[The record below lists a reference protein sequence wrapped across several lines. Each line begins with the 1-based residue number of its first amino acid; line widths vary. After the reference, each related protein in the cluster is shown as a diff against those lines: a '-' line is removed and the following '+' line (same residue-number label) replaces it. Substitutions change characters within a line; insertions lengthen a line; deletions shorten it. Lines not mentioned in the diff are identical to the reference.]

1 MKIKQIALILIAV
14 LVLGMTPAYATDS
27 TPAWKEFYVSTQG
40 SDANPGTIDAP
51 FATLERAQKAVR
63 EVNNDMQGDIVVNI
77 LGGTYFLDKM
87 LEFTPADSGKNGY
100 NIIYRGEEG
109 NMPVISGGKKVEGFT
124 ASAEYPGVYE
134 TTVEGIDRIGALYVN
149 DVRRYMAKASRTV
162 TGLKKPEKYDNKEWY
177 DAHPNDQLD
186 NHYNYHDP
194 DTQYMFDGMYMSKED
209 IGFYEN
215 QQDIMFL
222 WDDSWKTH
230 VIPVESIEAT
240 PDDSSQVIVR
250 MKRGLWD
257 FAQKN
262 NEWQGNYPRP
272 EKGFIM
278 MNAMEFLDEPGEYYY
293 NRKTSKL
300 YYMPY
305 DYENMENSEVIVP
318 NVEFLMFIT
327 GESVYN
333 KVENVTFSGIRFA
346 HNKWTSWMEG
356 FMGEQADNTRALYD
370 EMFEINMPY
379 SLDYRASEPYAI
391 VMQMTDNVDFLGN
404 HFDDLSTSALN
415 LANGVE
421 NSDITG
427 NAFSDLGNGAIRLGS
442 SMHATSMIGEDG
454 VSDEPPADAGM
465 VSLNDM
471 IYHRINASY
480 VGDWDAKGYNEHLQQ
495 RGLATLTGAFI
506 YSIREKP
513 AEHLRTWVE
522 DYTYYGAWK
531 SDPLSPARG
540 EKSWVRYDFLKPY
553 SMDKIVLAF
562 DSRFITNEEKSNFE
576 ILVSN
581 DKEFKE
587 GTYEVVAT
595 QNSPASEIAE
605 YTINTDEKYQYVMIR
620 TLGAT
625 PLALS
630 RAWTFTPDV
639 KPSPKYERCHD
650 NTITNNYIDRYGV
663 DIHKATAILMYYSN
677 DNVIN
682 HNEIT
687 DGGYSAMGL
696 SWGWGSSR
704 NGASNND
711 ISYNYVHN
719 VTQTTHDG
727 GGLYSVGNMFGST
740 MTNNFVDGSGVGI
753 RAYYQDSGSS
763 EYLIKNNVAE
773 NAAQIMSPYNSSV
786 KNNTYVDNYAPH
798 TQAALQNAAGNNYE
812 DPITYTV
819 GQPPKEVYA
828 IIERAGIEDEYEHIK
843 SWVDDGENDLV
854 DKKYLYDWHVGTH
867 FDLKKTGS
875 LAEANGILKSD
886 AFGNSLGMFPPEY
899 KFKLQKAVDALENAN
914 DANKM
919 YMLLGLETAV
929 REAKENVIRYTLP
942 ETVELAKKA
951 AENAKSEI
959 DGNKTAF
966 GVYPEKEI
974 KSFKDKVAELE
985 KKANLV
991 KNEEEE
997 YEVLVALEKAYNDFT
1012 AKAYSAD
1019 IAMVYSEAING
1030 YSINKEKGEIVLNVP
1045 VTTDVSKMQLEIIPE
1060 GSAKI
1065 AVSLEKELDLT
1076 KPYNIPMYCKANDQY
1091 KHWIIKASVDAGNN
1105 AETIFDSNWYTESTK
1120 ENPIKKSLVGTYLT
1134 ASPHVY
1140 MSDYKSLSGGKTTF
1154 RFAPM
1159 TYNELNSFTFILGA
1173 NIYNGLDRNGTGIE
1187 NNRCEV
1193 VFNETEASL
1202 YAVNE
1207 GKKTLIKTVTTPLVY
1222 NEENTFTYEI
1232 NNINGQTQVYVE
1244 LNGETIFNSVVN
1256 INLVERY
1263 FGCFTDK
1270 VGIRIY

>member
-14 LVLGMTPAYATDS
+14 LVLGTMPAYATDS
-27 TPAWKEFYVSTQG
+27 ANIWKEFYVSVNG
-40 SDANPGTIDAP
+40 NDENSGTKDAP
-51 FATLERAQKAVR
+51 FATVERAQKAVR
-63 EVNNDMQGDIVVNI
+63 EVNNSMQGDIVVNI
-77 LGGTYFLDKM
+77 LGGTYFIDKV
-87 LEFTPADSGKNGY
+87 LEFTPADSGKNGHQV
-100 NIIYRGEEG
+100 IYKGEEG
-109 NMPVISGGKKVEGFT
+109 NMPVISGGKSLSGFT
-124 ASAEYPGVYE
+124 ASPEYPGVYE
-134 TTVEGIDRIGALYVN
+134 TTVSDIDRIGALYIN
-149 DVRRYMAKASRTV
+149 GTRRFMAKAARTV
-162 TGLKKPEKYDNKEWY
+162 KGLKKPEKYDNKEWY

-194 DTQYMFDGMYMSKED
+194 NTQYMFDGMYMSKED

-215 QQDIMFL
+215 EKDIMFL

-230 VIPVESIEAT
+230 VIPVESIEAC
-240 PDDSSQVIVR
+240 PEDSSQVIVR

-262 NEWQGNYPRP
+262 NEWQGNYPAP

-293 NRKTSKL
+293 NRTTSKL

-305 DYENMENSEVIVP
+305 DYENMASAEVIVP
-318 NVEFLMFIT
+318 NTEFLMFVT

-333 KVENVTFSGIRFA
+333 KVENVTFSGIKFSY
-346 HNKWTSWMEG
+346 NKWTSWMEG
-356 FMGEQADNTRALYD
+356 FMGEQADNTRGLYD
-370 EMFEINMPY
+370 EMFEINIPY

-391 VMQMTDNVDFLGN
+391 IMQMTDNVDFIGN

-421 NSDITG
+421 NSDIVG

-442 SMHATSMIGEDG
+442 SMHAITRIGEDG

-471 IYHRINASY
+471 IYHKINASY

-495 RGLATLTGAFI
+495 RGLAALTGAFA
-506 YSIREKP
+506 YSTREFP
-513 AEHLRTWVE
+513 AEHVQTWVE
-522 DYTYYGAWK
+522 DYVYYGAWK
-531 SDPLSPARG
+531 SDPQAPARG

-562 DSRFITNEEKSNFE
+562 DSRFITDEEKSGFE

-581 DKEFKE
+581 DKEFKD
-587 GTYEVVAT
+587 GTYKVVAT
-595 QNSPASEIAE
+595 QNGPANEIAE

-620 TLGAT
+620 TIGAT

-639 KPSPKYERCHD
+639 KPSPKYERCHH
-650 NTITNNYIDRYGV
+650 NTVVNNYIDRYGL

-677 DNVIN
+677 DNIIN

-696 SWGWGSSR
+696 SWGWGATR
-704 NGASNND
+704 NGAFDND
-711 ISYNYVHN
+711 ISYNYVYN

-727 GGLYSVGNMFGST
+727 GGLYSVGNMYGST
-740 MTNNFVDGSGVGI
+740 MTNNFVDGTGVGL
-753 RAYYQDSGSS
+753 RSYYQDSGSS

-773 NAAQIMSPYNSSV
+773 NAGQIMSPYNTNV

-798 TQAALQNAAGNNYE
+798 TQAAVQNAAGNNYQ
-812 DPITYTV
+812 DPIVYTV

-828 IIERAGIEDEYEHIK
+828 IIERAGLEDEYEHIK

-854 DKKYLYDWHVGTH
+854 DKKYLYDRHVSTN
-867 FDLKKTGS
+867 FDMKKTAS
-875 LAEANGILKSD
+875 LYEANGILRSES
-886 AFGNSLGMFPPEY
+886 FGNSLGMFPLDY
-899 KFKLQKAVDALENAN
+899 KYKVQKAVDALENAN
-914 DANKM
+914 DSNKM
-919 YMLLGLETAV
+919 YMLLGLETIV

-942 ETVELAKKA
+942 ETIELAKKA
-951 AENAKSEI
+951 AESAKSEI
-959 DGNKTAF
+959 DGNKKAF
-966 GVYPEKEI
+966 GLYPEKEI
-974 KSFKDKVAELE
+974 ESFKATVSEIE
-985 KKANLV
+985 KKAESA
-991 KNEEEE
+991 KTEEEE
-997 YEVLVALEKAYNDFT
+997 YELLMKLEKAYNNFKK
-1012 AKAYSAD
+1012 KAYSAD
-1019 IAMVYSEAING
+1019 IATLYSESING
-1030 YSINKEKGEIVLNVP
+1030 YSINPAKGEIVLNVP
-1045 VTTDVSKMQLEIIPE
+1045 VTTDISKMKLEIMPE

-1065 AVSLEKELDLT
+1065 AISLEKELDLT
-1076 KPYNIPMYCKANDQY
+1076 KPYTIPMYCAGNDKY
-1091 KHWIIKASVDAGNN
+1091 KLWTISASVDTGSN

-1140 MSDYKSLSGGKTTF
+1140 MSDYKPASNEKTTF
-1154 RFAPM
+1154 KFAPM

-1173 NIYNGLDRNGTGIE
+1173 NIYKGLDRNGTGIE
-1187 NNRCEV
+1187 NNRCEIE
-1193 VFNETEASL
+1193 FNETEASL
-1202 YAVNE
+1202 YTVIE
-1207 GKKTLIKTVTTPLVY
+1207 GKKTLVKTVTTPLCY
-1222 NEENTFTYEI
+1222 NEGNTFIYDI
-1232 NNINGQTQVYVE
+1232 QNINGQTQIYVE
-1244 LNGETIFNSVVN
+1244 LNGETIFNSVVK
-1256 INLVERY
+1256 INLTERY